1 MKGDNE
7 CGVKALTNV
16 TIWFLLH
23 KMSLDIFVR
32 SPLAASGETRMRR
45 TSSKS
50 TSIEI
55 EKPWR
60 GHNFGWP
67 ETVFQARNSRVK
79 DWGKKERSSNSRFH
93 QKNKARHTL
102 TGSSIIL
109 LLPDWSLKVSDGWH
123 YRNIVIYLQHLGLK
137 KLHRHRLIVA
147 HASIDFSKRAT
158 PNIL

>member
-1 MKGDNE
+1 MSKSCKFFKPRAMSRIWNDLIKGDNE
-7 CGVKALTNV
+7 CGVKTLTNV

-67 ETVFQARNSRVK
+67 ETVFQARNSRVN

-93 QKNKARHTL
+93 QKNKACHTL

-109 LLPDWSLKVSDGWH
+109 LLPDLSLKVSDGEM
-123 YRNIVIYLQHLGLK
+123 LALGLSS
-137 KLHRHRLIVA
+137 RNM
-147 HASIDFSKRAT
+147 FS
-158 PNIL
+158 